1 MDFFDLGSGTFG
13 KLWKDDDEV
22 TYESLKVSIEASLC
36 PSINSEVSYGYSP
49 SIYEENALS
58 KCLKGDMGT
67 VLKELNCN
75 CTIMPYSNFITPKEV
90 IYNDP
95 ATIVFWEDGTKT
107 VVKCQPGDTFSKE
120 LGLAMALAKKVYG
133 NKGSY
138 NDLFKK
144 WAYDD

>member
-36 PSINSEVSYGYSP
+36 PSINSEVSYDYSP
-49 SIYEENALS
+49 SIDEESALS
-58 KCLKGDMGT
+58 KCLKGDVGT
-67 VLKELNCN
+67 ALKDSKLN
-75 CTIMPYSNFITPKEV
+75 CTIMPYGNFITPKKV

-107 VVKCQPGDTFSKE
+107 IVKCQPGDTFSKE
-120 LGLAMALAKKVYG
+120 TGLALAFMKKVHN
-133 NKGSY
+133 NKGNY
-138 NDLFKK
+138 NDLFRE
-144 WAYDD
+144 WICDN

>member
-1 MDFFDLGSGTFG
+1 MLFR
-13 KLWKDDDEV
+13 
-22 TYESLKVSIEASLC
+22 
-36 PSINSEVSYGYSP
+36 
-49 SIYEENALS
+49 SIYEKSALS

-67 VLKELNCN
+67 VLKESKLN

-107 VVKCQPGDTFSKE
+107 IVKCQPGDTFSKE
-120 LGLAMALAKKVYG
+120 LGLAMALAKKVHG
-133 NKGSY
+133 NKGNY